1 MRGLNFA
8 LIAMGL
14 FCVIDGLSISPYR
27 VMMKKVAALSTAFLL
42 SGTAVA
48 NADNVREV
56 GAITTSGLI
65 FKDTLKITG

>member
-1 MRGLNFA
+1 MRGLTFT

-14 FCVIDGLSISPYR
+14 LCVINGLSISPYR
-27 VMMKKVAALSTAFLL
+27 VIMKKVAALSTAFLL
-42 SGTAVA
+42 SNSAVA